1 MAEIKPT
8 SVTLPSTRI
17 EVVEKS
23 GRSRIGWLRCE
34 EGENITFSTVHLE
47 TYCLAQW
54 EPIIYD
60 ALLLA
65 AAVEIADRTLH
76 RPGLRWE
83 REIEIRV
90 PVHDLDRWNEKL
102 VTEALHGTLNFL
114 TGDRWHVTFV
124 KRRRPAES
132 PAQGVFNLPE
142 GLAAVIPFSDGL
154 DSRIVAGLMRRELG
168 KKLIS
173 VRLGSKASDTTS
185 PLRRQP
191 FTSVP
196 YSVRPVTRDF
206 VESSVRSRGF
216 KFALISGLAAYL
228 AKAGQIIIPESGQ
241 GALGPALVTVGQAYE
256 DYRSHPL
263 FTERMETF
271 LAALLGHQVRF
282 QFPRLWFTKGETL
295 AKFISECNGVEAWQ
309 DTWSCWQNAR
319 QVSVD
324 KKKRQCGICA
334 ACMLRRMSIH
344 AAGLTESKQTYVWE
358 NLSARNF
365 DDGAA
370 PSFPREKITSKLRQ
384 YAIAGSLH
392 LDHLAGVPSSAS
404 NAHALNL
411 TVSQLSR
418 SLNIKDANLRP
429 KLHRMLIKHGQEWN
443 AFTESLGRNSFI
455 ADWVPASL

>member
-1 MAEIKPT
+1 MTEIKPT
-8 SVTLPSTRI
+8 SMSLPSTRM

-23 GRSRIGWLRCE
+23 GRSQKGWFRCE

-47 TYCLAQW
+47 TYCLGQW
-54 EPIIYD
+54 EPVIYD

-76 RPGLRWE
+76 RPALRWE

-90 PVHDLDRWNEKL
+90 PVHDLDRWNDKR
-102 VTEALHGTLNFL
+102 VTEALHSTLNFL
-114 TGDRWHVTFV
+114 TGDHWHVTLV
-124 KRRRPAES
+124 KRKRPAES
-132 PAQGVFNLPE
+132 PAQGAFNLPE

-168 KKLIS
+168 NKLIS
-173 VRLGSKASDTTS
+173 VRLGSKASDATS
-185 PLRRQP
+185 PRRSQP

-196 YSVRPVTRDF
+196 YSVRPITRDF

-228 AKAGQIIIPESGQ
+228 AKAGEIIIPESGQ

-282 QFPRLWFTKGETL
+282 QFPRLWFTKSETL
-295 AKFISECNGVEAWQ
+295 AKFISECDGAAAWQ

-358 NLSARNF
+358 NLSARQF

-392 LDHLAGVPSSAS
+392 LDHLAGVLSSSS

-418 SLNIKDANLRP
+418 SLNIKDASLRP
-429 KLHRMLIKHGQEWN
+429 KLHRMLIKHGQEWKT
-443 AFTESLGRNSFI
+443 FTESLGRNSFI
-455 ADWVPASL
+455 ADWVSASL